1 MPTSATPAY
10 RIMPF
15 DKKRNFRSVFRS
27 QTPARPEATTEE
39 SRAFQRSRARII
51 GPGSCALHPA
61 FLLRTCLLAPH
72 SCYLL
77 THSGFESPPY
87 DLADDPTPASTRSE
101 WVHEESQRSSVFK
114 SEQPARPSTA
124 ALVNLHGRLLQD
136 NSKDATDVELVSTS
150 SEALNRSVYGVA
162 PGSPGSTFSRSK
174 RFDSNSDKQQ
184 DLGHSKWYDS
194 GDASGIGTVS
204 RSLRQTPRLYASPF
218 HPGLPAR
225 PAMKSSGSTGS
236 LGPGSYRWDRRD
248 VACGGILRA
257 QENFRPSANMHPR
270 VGGKFAHLGLDWW

>member
-1 MPTSATPAY
+1 MCVA
-10 RIMPF
+10 
-15 DKKRNFRSVFRS
+15 
-27 QTPARPEATTEE
+27 
-39 SRAFQRSRARII
+39 
-51 GPGSCALHPA
+51 PG
-61 FLLRTCLLAPH
+61 LLAPH
-72 SCYLL
+72 LLACSALSWPCGCASCYLL

-184 DLGHSKWYDS
+184 DPGHSKWYDS